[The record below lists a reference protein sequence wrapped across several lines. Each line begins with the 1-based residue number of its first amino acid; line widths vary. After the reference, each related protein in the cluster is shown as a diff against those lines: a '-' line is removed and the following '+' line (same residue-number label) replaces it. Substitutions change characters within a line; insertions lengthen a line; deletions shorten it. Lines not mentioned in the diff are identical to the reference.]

1 MDVQQNDGGM
11 GFPHH
16 RRSTRLS
23 THDYRWTRA
32 YFVTI
37 RVKTHD
43 PLFEIPQ
50 LHQILLE
57 TWEGLPQ
64 RFPGVTLDEFVIM
77 PDHMHFILWLD
88 GLVKHAPTLGE
99 VVGAYKSLTTVAWIR
114 YSKAAHIDSIGP
126 FWLRNYYDRIIRNH
140 DELERARLYIRN
152 NPHKLATR
160 EW

>member
-1 MDVQQNDGGM
+1 MDSQQDDGGT
-11 GFPHH
+11 GFRYH
-16 RRSTRLS
+16 RRSIRLPKF
-23 THDYRWTRA
+23 DYTWTRA

-50 LHQILLE
+50 LRQILVE

-64 RFPGVTLDEFVIM
+64 QFTGVTLDEFVIM

-88 GLVKHAPTLGE
+88 GLVERAPTLGE

-114 YSKAAHIDSIGP
+114 YSKAAHMDSIGP
-126 FWLRNYYDRIIRNH
+126 FWLRNYFDRIIRNNA
-140 DELERARLYIRN
+140 ELESARLYIRN

>member
-1 MDVQQNDGGM
+1 MQKGVSEVIWGKWEEKGEKCMDSQQDDGGTE
-11 GFPHH
+11 FRYH
-16 RRSTRLS
+16 RRSIRLPK
-23 THDYRWTRA
+23 HDYSWTRA

-50 LHQILLE
+50 LRQILLE

-88 GLVKHAPTLGE
+88 GLVERAPTLGE
-99 VVGAYKSLTTVAWIR
+99 VIGAYKSLTTVAWIR
-114 YSKAAHIDSIGP
+114 YSKVAHMLQMFRHSSCSM
-126 FWLRNYYDRIIRNH
+126 
-140 DELERARLYIRN
+140 A
-152 NPHKLATR
+152 
-160 EW
+160 